1 MAIARPERLV
11 LVLALALVAP
21 AAGAAE
27 LGTLFHSPEE
37 RANLE
42 KLRRGEAV
50 EVEVLGAPA
59 RKPEVTGF
67 VRRSDGRNTIWIN
80 GVPVTVAGARA
91 DALMDPE
98 AVRPGNDRTL
108 RIERDKPAEV
118 KR

>member
-1 MAIARPERLV
+1 MASLRPERLV
-11 LVLALALVAP
+11 LFLALLAP

-42 KLRRGEAV
+42 KLRRGEVVQEEA
-50 EVEVLGAPA
+50 LGAPA

-67 VRRSDGRNTIWIN
+67 VRRSDGRNTVWIN
-80 GVPVTVAGARA
+80 GVPVSVAGARA
-91 DALMDPE
+91 DALLDPDGGDAGE
-98 AVRPGNDRTL
+98 RVL
-108 RIERDKPAEV
+108 RIESGKPAEV

>member
-1 MAIARPERLV
+1 MANVRLER
-11 LVLALALVAP
+11 LVLALALLAP

-42 KLRRGEAV
+42 KLRRGEVVQEEA
-50 EVEVLGAPA
+50 LGVPA

-67 VRRSDGRNTIWIN
+67 VRRSDGRNTVWIN
-80 GVPVTVAGARA
+80 GVPVVVAGPRGE
-91 DALMDPE
+91 ALMDPQTLSSGE
-98 AVRPGNDRTL
+98 DRPV

>member
-1 MAIARPERLV
+1 
-11 LVLALALVAP
+11 LALLAP
-21 AAGAAE
+21 AAGAGE

-42 KLRRGEAV
+42 KLRRGEVVQEEA
-50 EVEVLGAPA
+50 LGAPA

-67 VRRSDGRNTIWIN
+67 VRRSDGRNTVWIN
-80 GVPVTVAGARA
+80 GVAVTVAGARG
-91 DALMDPE
+91 DTLMDPQT
-98 AVRPGNDRTL
+98 VRGGEDRTL

>member
-1 MAIARPERLV
+1 MAPPRPERLV
-11 LVLALALVAP
+11 LVLALLAP

-50 EVEVLGAPA
+50 QEEALGAPA

-67 VRRSDGRNTIWIN
+67 VRRSDGRNTVWIN
-80 GVPVTVAGARA
+80 GIPVTVAGGRA
-91 DALMDPE
+91 DALLDDGGRDAE
-98 AVRPGNDRTL
+98 ERVL
-108 RIERDKPAEV
+108 RIESGKPPEV

>member
-1 MAIARPERLV
+1 MATARADLLV
-11 LVLALALVAP
+11 VALALAAP
-21 AAGAAE
+21 AGAAE

-42 KLRRGEAV
+42 KLRRGEVVQEEA
-50 EVEVLGAPA
+50 LAAPA

-67 VRRSDGRNTIWIN
+67 VRRSDGRNTVWIN
-80 GVPVTVAGARA
+80 GVPVAVAGARGE
-91 DALMDPE
+91 ALMDPE
-98 AVRPGNDRTL
+98 TVRSGEGGTV

>member
-1 MAIARPERLV
+1 MATARAERLV
-11 LVLALALVAP
+11 LLLALASS

-42 KLRRGEAV
+42 KLRRGEVVQETA
-50 EVEVLGAPA
+50 LATPA

-67 VRRSDGRNTIWIN
+67 VRRSDGRNTVWIN
-80 GVPVTVAGARA
+80 GVPVAVAGARGE
-91 DALMDPE
+91 ALMDPE
-98 AVRPGNDRTL
+98 TVRSGEGVTV
-108 RIERDKPAEV
+108 RIERDKPAQV